1 MTIDP
6 AIVIGAIGAMG
17 ALLLFIVRAF
27 ATGAILPRSTVP
39 REDYDACVAVVK
51 SYADRF
57 GEQTEAVRALTG
69 SVEKLATRR

>member
-6 AIVIGAIGAMG
+6 LAVIGAIGAMG

-27 ATGAILPRSTVP
+27 ATGAILPRSTVT
-39 REDYDACVAVVK
+39 RDDYDAQVRLVT

-57 GEQTEAVRALTG
+57 GEQTRAVERLTAA
-69 SVEKLATRR
+69 VEKLASR